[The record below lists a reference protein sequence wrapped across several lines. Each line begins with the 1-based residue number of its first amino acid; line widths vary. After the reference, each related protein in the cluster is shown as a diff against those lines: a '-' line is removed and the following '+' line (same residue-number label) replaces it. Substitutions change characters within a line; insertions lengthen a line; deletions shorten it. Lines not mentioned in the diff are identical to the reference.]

1 MPQVTSILRRNYR
14 TIGNLWLWS
23 LKGCDFLLLGEYRES
38 AWIQALKRHDW
49 GWTFR
54 SAHMDWFVCTR
65 LYKNDQACR
74 KSFTNAVT
82 SYDMLWHDDQFLYF
96 NFELGHSEAVAP
108 LENCLLGH
116 WVTKDWKAMTRIYC
130 QTLCANSWVLVTRW
144 WVSIYTWTRHRQ
156 TPSDA
161 QLSQPG
167 GIFRAQ
173 ATGRP
178 RSLETGNLTL
188 DPLGSSDTLW

>member
-1 MPQVTSILRRNYR
+1 
-14 TIGNLWLWS
+14 
-23 LKGCDFLLLGEYRES
+23 
-38 AWIQALKRHDW
+38 
-49 GWTFR
+49 
-54 SAHMDWFVCTR
+54 
-65 LYKNDQACR
+65 
-74 KSFTNAVT
+74 
-82 SYDMLWHDDQFLYF
+82 MLWHDDQFLYF

-156 TPSDA
+156 TSADA

-188 DPLGSSDTLW
+188 DPLGSSDNFYLRFVFSCCLRQQVSILKDGFKMFQVSSPFFDSLQVAYGPYGIVSYSGHLGTLVNPTV